1 MDKRN
6 DFYIRYP
13 YKFHGNYYI
22 HYHAQNI
29 GRLNQGSFEDLSLA
43 FNDSKVQQTAN
54 IMKNQYRYL
63 LSKNIHKQTKITD
76 PAILQLMLQNGDQTN
91 DQLLTQFNQIIQEEL
106 QKRVNEKAITTALNT
121 AKSLSLSKSK
131 EGITKN
137 LTNTCEQVNNI
148 LVTIEKVINKFKKD
162 ATAEGIA
169 FTLFDVN
176 TLEGE
181 NNKTKITNMGL
192 NLTAQIVDIEEKLQ
206 GKLFPFN
213 GSQQKAI
220 TDGIQQLANA
230 LIRGTKKGSTKGSSE
245 ELTLN
250 SLKHIF
256 DQNIFSTGIGEAIGI
271 KAQKVRNSALKN
283 TLNGLELKGQNNVS
297 FIPSNEEGIFDE
309 ESDLKDESRMGKVD
323 IKYSNVSLHLGETS
337 FGLGGTL
344 DLSIGISNKL
354 YQSNN
359 FRYSNLTGGG
369 GFEFGGGLNLKQ
381 LIDMIS
387 SSNKIKYLAYNAF
400 SWSKEPFVQNS
411 EGYINLYHIMA
422 IRSLLNLVSTRGG
435 YQDFAMFMLL
445 NGQLVPVWDMLL
457 YVITHNISYS
467 GNAINIIIKG
477 SKYLSPARELKNG
490 NINTRV
496 SMLNKAFES
505 ASITGKVYPGQLY
518 KIRFLQ

>member
-1 MDKRN
+1 MERKN

-29 GRLNQGSFEDLSLA
+29 GRLKEGSFEDLSIA

-54 IMKNQYRYL
+54 IMKNQYRNL
-63 LSKNIHKQTKITD
+63 LNNNIHKQVKVTD
-76 PAILQLMLQNGDQTN
+76 PSVLELMLQNGSQTN
-91 DQLLTQFNQIIQEEL
+91 DQLLTQFNQVVQEEL

-121 AKSLSLSKSK
+121 AKSLSLSSSQDT
-131 EGITKN
+131 ISKN
-137 LTNTCEQVNNI
+137 LNNTCQQVNNI
-148 LVTIEKVINKFKKD
+148 LITIEKVINKFKKD

-176 TLEGE
+176 TLEG
-181 NNKTKITNMGL
+181 NSNKNKITNMGL
-192 NLTAQIVDIEEKLQ
+192 NLTSQILQVEEKLQ

-213 GSQQKAI
+213 GTQQKAI
-220 TDGIQQLANA
+220 IDGMRQLADA
-230 LIRGTKKGSTKGSSE
+230 LIRGTKKGSTKDSPK

-256 DQNIFSTGIGEAIGI
+256 DQNIFSTGIGEAIGV
-271 KAQKVRNSALKN
+271 KAQKVMNSALKN
-283 TLNGLELKGQNNVS
+283 TLNGLELKGQNNVH
-297 FIPSNEEGIFDE
+297 FIPSDE
-309 ESDLKDESRMGKVD
+309 TGAFKESDSKDDLKMGKVD

-344 DLSIGISNKL
+344 YLDIGISNKL

-359 FRYSNLTGGG
+359 FRYNNLTGGG
-369 GFEFGGGLNLKQ
+369 GFEFGGGLTLKQ
-381 LIDMIS
+381 VIDMIS
-387 SSNKIKYLAYNAF
+387 STNKIKYLAYNAF
-400 SWSKEPFVQNS
+400 SWSKEPFVKNS
-411 EGYINLYHIMA
+411 EGYINLYHIMG

-445 NGQLVPVWDMLL
+445 NGQLISVWDMLL
-457 YVITHNISYS
+457 YVITHKVSYS
-467 GNAINIIIKG
+467 GEAINIMIKG
-477 SKYLSPARELKNG
+477 TKYLSPARELKNG

-505 ASITGKVYPGQLY
+505 ASITGKIYPGQLY
-518 KIRFLQ
+518 KSGFLQ